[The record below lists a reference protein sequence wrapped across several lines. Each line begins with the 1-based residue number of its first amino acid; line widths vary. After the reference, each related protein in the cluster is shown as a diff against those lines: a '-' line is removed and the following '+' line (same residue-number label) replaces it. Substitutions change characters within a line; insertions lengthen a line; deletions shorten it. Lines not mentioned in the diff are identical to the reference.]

1 MERRLTPLALK
12 PWDFLDL
19 VSTWLMDGISEEG
32 KKDLETFLIQ
42 PPPNAIIEADDPL
55 WSADAESEMFNKMF
69 AQNGD

>member
-1 MERRLTPLALK
+1 
-12 PWDFLDL
+12 
-19 VSTWLMDGISEEG
+19 MDGISEEG